1 MSWLFPL
8 TKSAASS
15 AAGSPGGLTSLQQ
28 QKQRLIESLRNSHS
42 SIAEIQKDVEYRL
55 PFTINNLTININIL
69 LPPQFPQEK
78 PVISVYPP
86 IRHHLMDKQGIYV
99 TSPLVNNFT
108 MHSDLGKIVQSLLD
122 EFWKNP
128 PVLAPTST
136 AFPYLYSNPGG
147 MPPYAASQGFPFL
160 PPYPPQEANRN
171 IPSLSVADTVSSST
185 TSFTT
190 AKPAAPSFGILSNL
204 PLPVPTMDA
213 SALTSQNGF
222 GYKMPDVPDAFP
234 ELSELSLSQLT
245 DMNEQEE
252 ILLEQ
257 FVTLPQLKQ
266 IITDKDDLVKSI
278 EELARKNLLLEP
290 SLEAK
295 RQTVLDKYELLTQM
309 KSTFEKK
316 MQRQHEL
323 SESCSASALQ
333 ARLKVAAHEAEE
345 ESDNIAE
352 DFLEGKTE
360 IDDFLSS
367 FMEKRT
373 ICHCRRAKEE
383 KLQQAIAMHSQF
395 HAPL

>member
-8 TKSAASS
+8 TKSASSS

-55 PFTINNLTININIL
+55 PCTINNLTININIL

-86 IRHHLMDKQGIYV
+86 IRHHLMDKQGVYV

-108 MHSDLGKIVQSLLD
+108 MHSDLGKIIQSLLD

-136 AFPYLYSNPGG
+136 AFPYLYSG
-147 MPPYAASQGFPFL
+147 MPPYASQGFPFL
-160 PPYPPQEANRN
+160 PQYPPQEANRA
-171 IPSLSVADTVSSST
+171 ISSLSVADTVSSST
-185 TSFTT
+185 TSYTT

-204 PLPVPTMDA
+204 PLPVPTTDT
-213 SALTSQNGF
+213 SAPISQNGF

-234 ELSELSLSQLT
+234 ELSELSVSQLT

-257 FVTLPQLKQ
+257 FLTLPQLKQ
-266 IITDKDDLVKSI
+266 IIIDKDDLIKSI

-323 SESCSASALQ
+323 SLSCSASALQ
-333 ARLKVAAHEAEE
+333 AKLKVAAHEAEE

-383 KLQQAIAMHSQF
+383 KLQVITGHSQF
-395 HAPL
+395 PAPL

>member
-8 TKSAASS
+8 AKSASSS

-55 PFTINNLTININIL
+55 PFTVNNLTINMNIL

-86 IRHHLMDKQGIYV
+86 IRHHLMDKQGVYV

-128 PVLAPTST
+128 PVLAPST
-136 AFPYLYSNPGG
+136 AFPYLYSNPSG
-147 MPPYAASQGFPFL
+147 MPPYASQGFPFL
-160 PPYPPQEANRN
+160 PPYPPQEANRS
-171 IPSLSVADTVSSST
+171 IASLPVADSVSSSS
-185 TSFTT
+185 TSYSP
-190 AKPAAPSFGILSNL
+190 AKPAAPSFGVLSNL
-204 PLPVPTMDA
+204 PLPVPTTDA
-213 SALTSQNGF
+213 SAPISQNGF

-234 ELSELSLSQLT
+234 ELSELSVSQLT

-252 ILLEQ
+252 ILLKL
-257 FVTLPQLKQ
+257 FLTLPQLKQ
-266 IITDKDDLVKSI
+266 IITDKDDLVKNI

-383 KLQQAIAMHSQF
+383 KLQAMAMHSQF

>member
-8 TKSAASS
+8 AKSASSS

-28 QKQRLIESLRNSHS
+28 QKQRLIESLRNSHT

-55 PFTINNLTININIL
+55 PFTINNLTINMNIL

-122 EFWKNP
+122 EFWKTP
-128 PVLAPTST
+128 PVLAPTSA
-136 AFPYLYSNPGG
+136 AFPYLYNNPGG
-147 MPPYAASQGFPFL
+147 MPPYATSQGFPFL
-160 PPYPPQEANRN
+160 PPFPPQEANRN
-171 IPSLSVADTVSSST
+171 ITSLSVADTVSSST

-190 AKPAAPSFGILSNL
+190 TKPAAPSFGVLSCL
-204 PLPVPTMDA
+204 PLPVPTTDA

-234 ELSELSLSQLT
+234 ELSELSVSQLT

-257 FVTLPQLKQ
+257 FLTLPQLKK

-309 KSTFEKK
+309 KSAFEKK

>member
-8 TKSAASS
+8 TKSASSS

-42 SIAEIQKDVEYRL
+42 R
-55 PFTINNLTININIL
+55 L

-86 IRHHLMDKQGIYV
+86 IRHHLMDKQGVYV

-108 MHSDLGKIVQSLLD
+108 MHSDLGKIIQSLLD

-136 AFPYLYSNPGG
+136 AFPYLYSNPSG
-147 MPPYAASQGFPFL
+147 MSAYASQGFPFL
-160 PPYPPQEANRN
+160 PPYPPQEANRS
-171 IPSLSVADTVSSST
+171 ITSLSVADTVSSST
-185 TSFTT
+185 TSHTT
-190 AKPAAPSFGILSNL
+190 AKPAAPSFGVLSNL
-204 PLPVPTMDA
+204 PLPIPTVDA
-213 SALTSQNGF
+213 SIPTSQNGF

-234 ELSELSLSQLT
+234 ELSELSVSQLT

-252 ILLEQ
+252 VLLEQ
-257 FVTLPQLKQ
+257 FLTLPQLKQ

-290 SLEAK
+290 ILEAK
-295 RQTVLDKYELLTQM
+295 RQTVLDKM

-352 DFLEGKTE
+352 DFLEGKME

>member
-8 TKSAASS
+8 TKSASSS

-55 PFTINNLTININIL
+55 PFTVNNLTININIL

-86 IRHHLMDKQGIYV
+86 IRHHLMDKQGVYV

-108 MHSDLGKIVQSLLD
+108 MHSDLGKIIQSLLD

-128 PVLAPTST
+128 PVLAPSST

-147 MPPYAASQGFPFL
+147 MPPYASQGFPFL
-160 PPYPPQEANRN
+160 PPYPPQEANRT
-171 IPSLSVADTVSSST
+171 ITSLSVADTISSST
-185 TSFTT
+185 TSYTP
-190 AKPAAPSFGILSNL
+190 AKPAAPSFGVLSNL
-204 PLPVPTMDA
+204 PLPVPTTDT
-213 SALTSQNGF
+213 SAPISQDGF
-222 GYKMPDVPDAFP
+222 GYKMPDIPDTFP
-234 ELSELSLSQLT
+234 ELSELSVSQLT

-257 FVTLPQLKQ
+257 FLTLPQLKQ

-278 EELARKNLLLEP
+278 EELAKP

-295 RQTVLDKYELLTQM
+295 RQTVLDKL

>member
-8 TKSAASS
+8 TKSASSS

-55 PFTINNLTININIL
+55 PFTVNNLTININI
-69 LPPQFPQEK
+69 
-78 PVISVYPP
+78 
-86 IRHHLMDKQGIYV
+86 
-99 TSPLVNNFT
+99 
-108 MHSDLGKIVQSLLD
+108 
-122 EFWKNP
+122 
-128 PVLAPTST
+128 
-136 AFPYLYSNPGG
+136 LYSNPGG
-147 MPPYAASQGFPFL
+147 MPPYASQGFPFL

-171 IPSLSVADTVSSST
+171 ITSLSVADTVSSST
-185 TSFTT
+185 SSYTT
-190 AKPAAPSFGILSNL
+190 AKPAAPSFGVLSSL
-204 PLPVPTMDA
+204 PLPVPTTDT
-213 SALTSQNGF
+213 SAPISQNGF

-252 ILLEQ
+252 VLLEQ
-257 FVTLPQLKQ
+257 FLTLPQLKQ
-266 IITDKDDLVKSI
+266 IITDKNDLVKSI

-295 RQTVLDKYELLTQM
+295 RQIVLDKYELLTQM

-383 KLQQAIAMHSQF
+383 KLQQVIAMHSQF